1 VTFIPLGDSDAFVA
15 DLPGRPAHRSVVA
28 RDAVSVWAIH
38 TWCDVMGERGT
49 AFTGVDPLAPPAT
62 LQMWT
67 FPGLAPGRPVDAG
80 PAAPGDLDFEV
91 RAQLA
96 NKGLTATL
104 ATATDQEFIADL
116 RPGDLLTAQDHYT
129 SVSGLKN
136 TALGCG
142 HFLSSRTTYTR
153 QDGVEVGRLTLT
165 VFVFE
170 PRPAVMPPAPAPAPT
185 SRPDF
190 PEAAAAVSLI
200 AGAVLPDTRIPL
212 TPTLIVAGAMA
223 TRDVYPV
230 HHDRDFARCH
240 GNPDIVM
247 NILTTNGLL
256 SRVVGEWS
264 GGARLTR
271 LHTRLRAPA
280 YPHRT
285 LTIGGLIAEAA
296 EGRAVMKIRAATEAG
311 VHAEATAHVTV
322 EDGADSQ
329 PIACRTQCC

>member
-1 VTFIPLGDSDAFVA
+1 MTLIPFGELDTFIA
-15 DLPGRPAHRSVVA
+15 DLPGQPAHRPVVA
-28 RDAVSVWAIH
+28 REAVSVSAIH
-38 TWCDVMGERGT
+38 AWCDVMGERGT
-49 AFTGVDPLAPPAT
+49 AFTGDDPLAPPAT

-67 FPGLAPGRPVDAG
+67 FPGFAPGRPVDAG

-91 RAQLA
+91 RARLA
-96 NKGLTATL
+96 DMGLTATL

-116 RPGDLLTAQDHYT
+116 RPSDLVTARDHYT
-129 SVSGLKN
+129 SASRLKH
-136 TALGCG
+136 TALGRG
-142 HFLSSRTTYTR
+142 HFLSTRTSYSR

-165 VFVFE
+165 IFVFE
-170 PRPAVMPPAPAPAPT
+170 PRPMAMPAPPAPAPAG
-185 SRPDF
+185 RPDF
-190 PEAAAAVSLI
+190 PEAAPAVSLRT
-200 AGAVLPDTRIPL
+200 GGVLPDTRIPV

-230 HHDRDFARCH
+230 HHDRDFARSH

-271 LHTRLRAPA
+271 LDTRLRAPA
-280 YPHRT
+280 YPHHT
-285 LTIGGLIAEAA
+285 LTVGGLVADAA
-296 EGRAVMKIRAATEAG
+296 DGRAVLKIRAATEAG

-322 EDGADSQ
+322 EDG
-329 PIACRTQCC
+329 C

>member
-1 VTFIPLGDSDAFVA
+1 MTLTPLGELEAFNA
-15 DLPGRPAHRSVVA
+15 GLPGRPAHRPVVA
-28 RDAVSVWAIH
+28 RDAVSVSAIH

-49 AFTGVDPLAPPAT
+49 VFTGVDPLAPPAT

-67 FPGLAPGRPVDAG
+67 FPGFAPGRPVDAG
-80 PAAPGDLDFEV
+80 PAAPGDLDLEV
-91 RAQLA
+91 RARLA
-96 NKGLTATL
+96 DKGLTATL

-116 RPGDLLTAQDHYT
+116 RPGDLLTARDHYT

-136 TALGCG
+136 TALGRG
-142 HFLSSRTTYTR
+142 HFLSTRTSYTR
-153 QDGVEVGRLTLT
+153 QGGVEVGRLTLT

-170 PRPAVMPPAPAPAPT
+170 PRPAVTPPAPAPAPAG
-185 SRPDF
+185 RPDF
-190 PEAAAAVSLI
+190 PEAAPAVSLT
-200 AGAVLPDTRIPL
+200 AGAVLPDTRIPV

-230 HHDRDFARCH
+230 HHDRDFARAH

-271 LHTRLRAPA
+271 LDTRLRAPA
-280 YPHRT
+280 YPHHT
-285 LTIGGLIAEAA
+285 LTIGGLVAEAA
-296 EGRAVMKIRAATEAG
+296 DGRAVLKIRAATEAG
-311 VHAEATAHVTV
+311 VHAEATAYVTV
-322 EDGADSQ
+322 ENG
-329 PIACRTQCC
+329 P

>member
-1 VTFIPLGDSDAFVA
+1 VTLTPSGDLDAFIA
-15 DLPGRPAHRSVVA
+15 DLSGRPAHRPVVA
-28 RDAVSVWAIH
+28 RDAVSVSAIRS
-38 TWCDVMGERGT
+38 WCDVMGERGA
-49 AFTGVDPLAPPAT
+49 AFTGVDPVAPPAT

-91 RAQLA
+91 RARLA
-96 NKGLTATL
+96 DKGLTATL
-104 ATATDQEFIADL
+104 ATATDQEFVADL
-116 RPGDLLTAQDHYT
+116 RPGDLLAARDLYT

-136 TALGCG
+136 TGLGRG
-142 HFLSSRTTYTR
+142 HFLSSRTTYSR
-153 QDGVEVGRLTLT
+153 QDGMEVGRLTLT

-170 PRPAVMPPAPAPAPT
+170 PRPVVTPRAPAPAPPA
-185 SRPDF
+185 SRPAF
-190 PEAAAAVSLI
+190 PEAAAAVSLR
-200 AGAVLPDTRIPL
+200 AGAVLPDTRIAV

-230 HHDRDFARCH
+230 HHDRDFARSH

-285 LTIGGLIAEAA
+285 LTIGGLVAEAA
-296 EGRAVMKIRAATEAG
+296 GGHAVMEIRAATELG
-311 VHAEATAHVTV
+311 VHAEASAHVTF
-322 EDGADSQ
+322 GRSRSHL
-329 PIACRTQCC
+329 IARPTKCC